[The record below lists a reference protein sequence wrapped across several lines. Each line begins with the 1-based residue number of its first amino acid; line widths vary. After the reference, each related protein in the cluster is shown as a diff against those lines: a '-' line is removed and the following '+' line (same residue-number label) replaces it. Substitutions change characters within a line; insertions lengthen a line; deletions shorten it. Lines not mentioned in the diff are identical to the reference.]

1 MDVEMTSQPPGWPG
15 SMRLSAYRAAALSR
29 PIRVTIPD
37 ARGNQGSPLRQFRS
51 VGLTGPHLAHGL
63 SSHGKVLS
71 GFPIRGTIKKE

>member
-1 MDVEMTSQPPGWPG
+1 MNILHKNIILASQPPGWPG

-51 VGLTGPHLAHGL
+51 VGLSGPHLAQGC
-63 SSHGKVLS
+63 
-71 GFPIRGTIKKE
+71 